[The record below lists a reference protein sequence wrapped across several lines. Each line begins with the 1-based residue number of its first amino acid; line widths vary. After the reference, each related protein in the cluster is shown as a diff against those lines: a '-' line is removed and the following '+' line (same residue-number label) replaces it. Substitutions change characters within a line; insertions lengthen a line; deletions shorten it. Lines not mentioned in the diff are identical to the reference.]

1 MVSTV
6 QELEAC
12 IGAPNIGVKMKTI
25 DHMEE
30 HATAW
35 IAAAPLLSLIT
46 RSKDGRVR
54 ATLGGGDPGF
64 ALASGSNALTIK
76 TPSLDRID
84 DIAPGGGAAVLFI
97 APGVTE
103 TLRVAGRVASVT
115 ASEITFDINE
125 CFVHCGKALI
135 RSHFWQPAPQS
146 QAAELPDAARFLIL
160 GTAAADGTTDASPK
174 GDPAGFLTKLSD
186 NTIAL
191 PDRTG
196 NRLAYGH
203 RNIIAHDRVALVA
216 FAPGS
221 TQAFELTGRARL
233 TNDQALLSPMSVEG
247 KAPLLATLIEADAV
261 HSYASQALARARIWD
276 ADRQNASYR
285 PNPAA
290 ALTAHVKASREKGV
304 AAGALRLAITAG
316 ATEKALQ
323 ADYKANLY

>member
-6 QELEAC
+6 DELEAC
-12 IGAPNIGVKMKTI
+12 IGAPSIGVKMKTI

-30 HATAW
+30 HATGW
-35 IAAAPLLSLIT
+35 IAGAPLLSLIT
-46 RSKDGRVR
+46 RGKDGRVR

-64 ALASGSNALTIK
+64 ANATGANALTIK
-76 TPSLDRID
+76 TASLDRLD
-84 DIAPGGGAAVLFI
+84 DIVPGDGAAVLFI

-103 TLRVAGRVASVT
+103 TLRVAGRVAT
-115 ASEITFDINE
+115 ATANEITFDINE

-135 RSHFWQPAPQS
+135 RSHFWEAAPQP
-146 QAAELPDAARFLIL
+146 QDEELPNAARFLIL
-160 GTAAADGTTDASPK
+160 GTAGADGSTDASPK
-174 GDPAGFLTKLSD
+174 GDPAGFLTKIGD
-186 NTIAL
+186 KTIAL

-203 RNIIAHDRVALVA
+203 RNIIAHDRIALVA

-221 TQAFELTGRARL
+221 THAFELAGRARL
-233 TNDQALLSPMSVEG
+233 TNDKALLSPMTVEG
-247 KAPLLATLIEADAV
+247 KAPLLATLIEADVART
-261 HSYASQALARARIWD
+261 YASQALARARIWD
-276 ADRQNASYR
+276 TDRQNANYR

-290 ALTAHVKASREKGV
+290 ALVAHVKASREKGV
-304 AAGALRLAITAG
+304 MAGALRLAITAG

>member
-25 DHMEE
+25 DHMED
-30 HATAW
+30 HATGW

-64 ALASGSNALTIK
+64 ARATGPNTLTIK

-84 DIAPGGGAAVLFI
+84 DIVPGDGAAALFI
-97 APGVTE
+97 APGITE
-103 TLRVAGRVASVT
+103 TLRIAGRVASVT
-115 ASEITFDINE
+115 ADEITFDVNE

-135 RSHFWQPAPQS
+135 RSHFWQAAPQP
-146 QAAELPDAARFLIL
+146 QDAELPNAARFLVL
-160 GTAAADGTTDASPK
+160 GTAGADGSTDASPK
-174 GDPAGFLTKLSD
+174 GDPAGFLAKLGD

-221 TQAFELTGRARL
+221 TQAFELAGRAWL
-233 TNDQALLSPMSVEG
+233 TNDQTVLSPMAVEG
-247 KAPLLATLIEADAV
+247 KAPLLATLIEADTART
-261 HSYASQALARARIWD
+261 YASQALARARIWD
-276 ADRQNASYR
+276 AERQNEDHR

-290 ALTAHVKASREKGV
+290 ALTAHIKASREQGV
-304 AAGALRLAITAG
+304 VPAALRLAITAG
-316 ATEKALQ
+316 ATEKALK

>member
-1 MVSTV
+1 MVSTI

-25 DHMEE
+25 DHMED
-30 HATAW
+30 HATGW

-46 RSKDGRVR
+46 RGKDGRVR

-64 ALASGSNALTIK
+64 ARATGPNTLTIK

-84 DIAPGGGAAVLFI
+84 DIAPGDGAAALFI

-115 ASEITFDINE
+115 ADEITFDINE

-135 RSHFWQPAPQS
+135 RSHFWQAPQL
-146 QAAELPDAARFLIL
+146 QNEDLPNAARFLIL
-160 GTAAADGTTDASPK
+160 GTAGADGSTDASPK

-186 NTIAL
+186 KMIAL

-221 TQAFELTGRARL
+221 TQAFELAGRARL
-233 TNDQALLSPMSVEG
+233 TNDQTLLSPMAVEG
-247 KAPLLATLIEADAV
+247 KAPLLATLIETDAART
-261 HSYASQALARARIWD
+261 YASHALAQARIWD

-285 PNPAA
+285 PSPAA
-290 ALTAHVKASREKGV
+290 ALTAHVKASREKGMV
-304 AAGALRLAITAG
+304 AGALRLAITAG
-316 ATEKALQ
+316 ATEKALK

>member
-12 IGAPNIGVKMKTI
+12 IGAPSIGVKMKTL
-25 DHMEE
+25 DHMED
-30 HATAW
+30 HATGW
-35 IAAAPLLSLIT
+35 IGAAPLLSLIT

-64 ALASGSNALTIK
+64 ASATGPNTLTIK

-84 DIAPGGGAAVLFI
+84 DIVPGDGAAVLFI

-115 ASEITFDINE
+115 TNEITFDINE

-135 RSHFWQPAPQS
+135 RSHFWQAAPLPQNK
-146 QAAELPDAARFLIL
+146 ELPNAARFLVL
-160 GTAAADGTTDASPK
+160 GTAGADGSTDASPK
-174 GDPAGFLTKLSD
+174 GDPAGFLTKIGD
-186 NTIAL
+186 KTIAL

-221 TQAFELTGRARL
+221 TQAFELAGRARL
-233 TNDQALLSPMSVEG
+233 TNDNALLSPMTVEG
-247 KAPLLATLIEADAV
+247 KAPLLATLIEADTV
-261 HSYASQALARARIWD
+261 RSYASQALGRARIWD
-276 ADRQNASYR
+276 ADRQSASYR

-290 ALTAHVKASREKGV
+290 ALTAHIKASREKGV
-304 AAGALRLAITAG
+304 VAGALRLAITAG